1 MLMLP
6 PSMPPSSPTAF
17 DFTHSW
23 GVGQSPFA
31 ALGTQAV

>member
-1 MLMLP
+1 MLRPP
-6 PSMPPSSPTAF
+6 PSVPPSSPTAL

-23 GVGQSPFA
+23 GAGQSPFA